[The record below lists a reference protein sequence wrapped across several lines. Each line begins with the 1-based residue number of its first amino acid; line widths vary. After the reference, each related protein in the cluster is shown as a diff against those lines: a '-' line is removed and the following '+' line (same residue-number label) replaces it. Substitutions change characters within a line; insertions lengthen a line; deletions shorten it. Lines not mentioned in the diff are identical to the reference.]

1 MWTILTTLCHLLSM
15 LYHVITAWPL
25 VSHSIILYVLH
36 IIIYIYIDIYI
47 YIYRIYYRISI
58 YIYNRI

>member
-36 IIIYIYIDIYI
+36 IIIYIYIEYI
-47 YIYRIYYRISI
+47 YIYRISM

>member
-36 IIIYIYIDIYI
+36 IIIYIYIYIYI
-47 YIYRIYYRISI
+47 YIEYL